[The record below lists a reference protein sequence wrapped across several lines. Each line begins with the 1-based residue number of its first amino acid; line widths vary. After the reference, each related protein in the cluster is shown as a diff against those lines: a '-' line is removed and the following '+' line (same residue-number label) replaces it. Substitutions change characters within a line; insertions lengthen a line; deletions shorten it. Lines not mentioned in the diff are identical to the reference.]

1 LSYTDFAESVH
12 GHCSILEAMRTG
24 DIETPIPLLD
34 LRRFDAAAAQ
44 RAAFLTE
51 LRTAAHEVGFFY
63 LAGHGVDAQLLRDLM
78 ESARRFFALP
88 EAEKMAIAM
97 VNSPHFRGYNRVAS
111 ELTRGQPDWREQIDI
126 GAERPALPRNADS
139 PAWTRLRGPNQWP
152 AALPELR
159 PVVIRW
165 QAAAEQVLFRVLR
178 ALALALGQA
187 ADALEPLYGNDPHY
201 LVKLIRY
208 PGVAAAGGIL
218 GGSAVGIESA
228 LEVGADLG
236 VGAHTSLGVGAH
248 KDSELLTLLLQDD
261 QGGLQVETAQ
271 GWIDVPPRPGTFV
284 INIGELL
291 ELASDGYLR
300 ATMHRVVT
308 PPAGVDRL
316 SAAFFLGARLDAT
329 VPLLPLPPALAAQA
343 RGPERDPN
351 NPLFREVGQ
360 NYMKGRLRSHPDA
373 ARRHHA
379 DLIESD
385 PQQSQGNINKI
396 RPKAR

>member
-1 LSYTDFAESVH
+1 
-12 GHCSILEAMRTG
+12 
-24 DIETPIPLLD
+24 
-34 LRRFDAAAAQ
+34 
-44 RAAFLTE
+44 
-51 LRTAAHEVGFFY
+51 
-63 LAGHGVDAQLLRDLM
+63 VDARSLRDLM
-78 ESARRFFALP
+78 QEARQFFALP
-88 EAEKMAIAM
+88 EGEKMAIAM

-126 GAERPALPRNADS
+126 GAERPALPRDASS
-139 PAWTRLRGPNQWP
+139 PAWARLRGPNQWP

-159 PVVIRW
+159 AAVIRW
-165 QAAAEQVLFRVLR
+165 QAAAEQVLIRVLR
-178 ALALALGQA
+178 ALAVTLGQP

-208 PGVAAAGGIL
+208 PGVAA
-218 GGSAVGIESA
+218 ESDA
-228 LEVGADLG
+228 RHA
-236 VGAHTSLGVGAH
+236 ALGVGAH
-248 KDSELLTLLLQDD
+248 KDSELLTLLLQDG

-300 ATMHRVVT
+300 ATMHRVVA

-343 RGPERDPN
+343 RGPERDPG
-351 NPLFREVGQ
+351 NPLFREVGL
-360 NYMKGRLRSHPDA
+360 NYMKGRLRSHPDV

-385 PQQSQGNINKI
+385 SQQSQGNINQI
-396 RPKAR
+396 RTKAR

>member
-1 LSYTDFAESVH
+1 
-12 GHCSILEAMRTG
+12 MRTG
-24 DIETPIPLLD
+24 DIKTPIPLLD
-34 LRRFDAAAAQ
+34 LRRSDAAGAQ
-44 RAAFLTE
+44 RAAFLME
-51 LRTAAHEVGFFY
+51 LRAAAHEVGFFY
-63 LAGHGVDAQLLRDLM
+63 LCGHDVDSQLLRDLM

-88 EAEKMAIAM
+88 EAEKMAIEM

-126 GAERPALPRNADS
+126 GAERPALPRDANS
-139 PAWTRLRGPNQWP
+139 PAWARLRGPNQWP
-152 AALPELR
+152 AALPGLR
-159 PVVIRW
+159 PAVIRW
-165 QAAAEQVLFRVLR
+165 QAAAQQVLIRVLR
-178 ALALALGQA
+178 ALAVALGQT

-201 LVKLIRY
+201 LLKLIRY
-208 PGVAAAGGIL
+208 PGVAAAGGIP

-228 LEVGADLG
+228 LG
-236 VGAHTSLGVGAH
+236 VAHSALGVGAH

-300 ATMHRVVT
+300 ATMHRVVM

-351 NPLFREVGQ
+351 NPLFRDVGQ
-360 NYMKGRLRSHPDA
+360 NYMKGRLRSHPDV

-379 DLIESD
+379 DLIESA
-385 PQQSQGNINKI
+385 PQPHRCPEKSQ
-396 RPKAR
+396 